1 MPSSIYNQ
9 TRLLQT
15 PYYRATSGQLTF
27 LKDSSGHLVDDFFV
41 LHEEGFGAFLGIYT
55 NSTKYLNDIKL
66 ELQITHSTSRQSVA
80 LNNNKVALI
89 YLDRDKL
96 SAQVYDNTAES
107 KVLDRWSSKMQVVH
121 TESIYLYSIAAL
133 NDGGFVVA
141 WYDKTPSYQA
151 LKYKVYGP
159 NYVSS
164 DAVKIS
170 NDNSIDAFT
179 LASLPNN
186 LFVVGWYTRNN
197 TTQNIQV
204 FAADGTPIQNE
215 VKTIPALRIST
226 NFLASDSN
234 HFIAYCHDT
243 RYERQGYQDYIYYT
257 VGILPYNN
265 TEQVIYSTMQTISGY
280 NPLMSIKNG
289 CFALLY
295 ASGDF
300 PVAPNISSEIKIALI
315 NNAGQQVRIDGEESS
330 SSYTVGTGYALFS
343 FVSLTNGNFMIGF
356 SLAFTNPSQSIV
368 ILDTNFQVV
377 QTIINISL
385 FNGNGSIA
393 NSSKEII
400 MYDEMGQLS
409 FYRFYSFSGPTSPI
423 AVECT
428 SEICSYDSNHFPT
441 SQYWQANL
449 DLPVGA
455 KVQGDICLPPL
466 ELFGQWTIP
475 TDYVLY
481 IAYATS
487 AYSIISTIGW
497 GITGCM
503 FKAYKARYIM
513 NPQVNDVPIGV
524 ALEKDKD
531 VELIPFNSSTTKF
544 KYDGITS
551 VKTSWI
557 SGKDAILAYDHD
569 GSECVHDG
577 SKIVL
582 TRWSPS
588 STSDFDA
595 LLKAFD
601 SNGDKVF
608 DANDGAFSKFGLW
621 QDKNENGICEDG
633 EFMSLQSAG
642 VSSIDFSDEAE
653 SETLGVRTAKIHWT
667 DGRITNAYDLTF
679 AHETSAAAETVEI

>member
-15 PYYRATSGQLTF
+15 PYYSATSGQPTF

-55 NSTKYLNDIKL
+55 NSTKYLNDIEL
-66 ELQITHSTSRQSVA
+66 ELRITHSTGRQSVGIQSVA

-89 YLDRDKL
+89 GLDHLSKL

-107 KVLDRWSSKMQVVH
+107 QRWSSKMQVVD
-121 TESIYLYSIAAL
+121 TAYPIYLYRIAAL

-141 WYDKTPSYQA
+141 WYDETPSHPA

-159 NYVSS
+159 DYVSS
-164 DAVKIS
+164 DAVEIL
-170 NDNSIDAFT
+170 NDNSIDEFT
-179 LASLPNN
+179 LASLSNN

-215 VKTIPALRIST
+215 VKTILYCIST

-243 RYERQGYQDYIYYT
+243 RYEAPGGQDYIYYT
-257 VGILPYNN
+257 VGTLPYNS
-265 TEQVIYSTMQTISGY
+265 TEKVIYSTMQTISGY
-280 NPLMSIKNG
+280 NHLMSIKNG

-295 ASGDF
+295 ASGNF

-315 NNAGQQVRIDGEESS
+315 NNAGKQVGIDGEKSL
-330 SSYTVGTGYALFS
+330 SSYMVDTGYALFS

-368 ILDTNFQVV
+368 ILDTNFEVV
-377 QTIINISL
+377 QKITNISL
-385 FNGNGSIA
+385 FNDNGSIV

-400 MYDEMGQLS
+400 IYNEMGQLS
-409 FYRFYSFSGPTSPI
+409 FYSFSGPTSPI

-449 DLPVGA
+449 DLQVGA

-475 TDYVLY
+475 ADYVLY

-497 GITGCM
+497 GITSCM
-503 FKAYKARYIM
+503 FKAYKARYTM
-513 NPQVNDVPIGV
+513 DPQVNDVPIGV